1 MMLPVL
7 FLLHLQV
14 LESLTACAER
24 GRLRTR
30 DRGDGESGEAGVIK
44 TDGLWER
51 EPQWGTAVG
60 EPLG

>member
-30 DRGDGESGEAGVIK
+30 DRGDGEAGEAGMIK

-51 EPQWGTAVG
+51 EPQWGMAVG